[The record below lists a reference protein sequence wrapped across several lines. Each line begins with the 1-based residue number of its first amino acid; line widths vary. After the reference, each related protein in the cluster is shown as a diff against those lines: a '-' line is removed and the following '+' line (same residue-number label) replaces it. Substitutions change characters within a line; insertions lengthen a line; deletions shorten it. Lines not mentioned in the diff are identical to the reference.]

1 VKEGKQ
7 GASFQRFP
15 ALQLFSFRRDRIRVI
30 AAGNPQR
37 ESKQRMSVNPKE
49 QEELEAPE
57 AEEELED
64 VEAEELEGDEG
75 EDADEGEDTEAV
87 AADDDEDGSTS
98 LDELLAQR
106 AAARRGGDEDDDD
119 ALMALASEADEPVS
133 EAITTRVIPMKDRQ
147 EFVCNRCHLVKAK
160 SQLADSQRGLCRD
173 CV

>member
-1 VKEGKQ
+1 
-7 GASFQRFP
+7 
-15 ALQLFSFRRDRIRVI
+15 
-30 AAGNPQR
+30 
-37 ESKQRMSVNPKE
+37 MSVNPRE

-57 AEEELED
+57 AQEELED
-64 VEAEELEGDEG
+64 VDEDQLEDDEDEAEEE
-75 EDADEGEDTEAV
+75 EAV
-87 AADDDEDGSTS
+87 AIADDDEDGSTS

-106 AAARRGGDEDDDD
+106 AAARRAGDDADDDD
-119 ALMALASEADEPVS
+119 ALMALASEADEPVT